1 MVITDNSNKHRLF
14 TLPQRITTNN
24 NKDIVVVDMTS
35 DVTGRVVVVGREG
48 GLRWTYTGHS
58 KINVTTQFNP
68 SDVVT
73 TTAGHIIVC
82 DFSTHALHVLSEQGD
97 ILTCKVMEDTGIKY
111 PLSLDID
118 MRGQLW
124 VGCYEED
131 EGSDAIIHEVKLL

>member
-1 MVITDNSNKHRLF
+1 
-14 TLPQRITTNN
+14 
-24 NKDIVVVDMTS
+24 
-35 DVTGRVVVVGREG
+35 VVVVGREG

-68 SDVVT
+68 TDVVT

-82 DFSTHALHVLSEQGD
+82 DHSTHALHVLSEQGD

-124 VGCYEED
+124 VGCIED
-131 EGSDAIIHEVKLL
+131 EGSDATIHKVKLL